1 MNYPSVRLSQRD
13 FCIISDPFSYVLTGA
28 LSEENNERIGLEYEL

>member
-13 FCIISDPFSYVLTGA
+13 FLHYFRPILICINRSFVHMF
-28 LSEENNERIGLEYEL
+28 NERIGLEYEL